1 MTLEPSG
8 GTSTATTPLED
19 AAPRWLDADEQRT
32 WRAWMGS
39 ARLVLETLD
48 RQLSQ
53 TADLPH
59 TYYEILAR
67 LSEAPGRTL
76 RMSQLA
82 NGALV
87 SRSRL
92 SHAVSRLED
101 KGWIRRRSCPED
113 KRGALAT
120 LTDDGFAVLAAAAPG
135 HVEAVR
141 QVLFDPLDAA
151 QVRQLDAICTRLLDA
166 QADREDGQLPP
177 C

>member
-1 MTLEPSG
+1 MAPERVS
-8 GTSTATTPLED
+8 GTSAPAGG

-39 ARLVLETLD
+39 ARLILETLD

-59 TYYEILAR
+59 TYYEILVR

-82 NGALV
+82 DGALV

-92 SHAVSRLED
+92 SHAVSRLEG
-101 KGWIRRRSCPED
+101 KGWIRRESCPND
-113 KRGALAT
+113 KRGALAV

-151 QVRQLDAICTRLLDA
+151 EVRQLEAICSRLLDGLRA
-166 QADREDGQLPP
+166 REDGQPQ

>member
-1 MTLEPSG
+1 MAPERVSG
-8 GTSTATTPLED
+8 TPAPAGRAAT
-19 AAPRWLDADEQRT
+19 RWLDADEQRT

-39 ARLVLETLD
+39 ARLILETLD

-59 TYYEILAR
+59 TYYEILVR

-82 NGALV
+82 DGALV

-92 SHAVSRLED
+92 SHAVSRLEG
-101 KGWIRRRSCPED
+101 KGWIRRESCPDD
-113 KRGALAT
+113 KRGALAV

-151 QVRQLDAICTRLLDA
+151 EVRQLESICSRLLEGLDS
-166 QADREDGQLPP
+166 REDGQPP
-177 C
+177 AF